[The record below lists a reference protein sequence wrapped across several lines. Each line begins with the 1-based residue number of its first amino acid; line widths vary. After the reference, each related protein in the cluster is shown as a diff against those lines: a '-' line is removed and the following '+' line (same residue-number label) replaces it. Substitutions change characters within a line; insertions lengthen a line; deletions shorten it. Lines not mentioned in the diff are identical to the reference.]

1 MTQQVNAIMTPAPA
15 AIRPDQPV
23 TDAARIM
30 RDQGIGTVLVVEDGE
45 LTGLLTDRDI
55 VVRAIAEGL
64 DPAATPVGQICS
76 RDLTTVRPDE
86 DADAAVAR
94 MREHGV
100 RRVPVVAEGSPVGI
114 LSIGDM
120 ALERDARSALA
131 DVSSQPSN
139 T

>member
-1 MTQQVNAIMTPAPA
+1 MAQRVNAIMTPAPV

-23 TDAARIM
+23 ADAARIM
-30 RDQGIGTVLVVEDGE
+30 RDQGIGNVLVVEDGE

-55 VVRAIAEGL
+55 VVRTIAEGL

-120 ALERDARSALA
+120 ALERDSRSALA
-131 DVSSQPSN
+131 DVSSHPAN